1 MNASSNVVNPRTGVI
16 ALPPRGMPYEKLME
30 SLDELASISDG
41 ILNRVSKDTGFEFV
55 LDEDKHLANYILHGA
70 ERAQSRK
77 TLSLSRKSERKQAMN
92 RGCRKEDL
100 EQTNSKKARLLL
112 TKWRM
117 NSITHDRHRF
127 VGGFAETEE
136 EYERNIR
143 MYVETCPMRAKWLER
158 ANTLY
163 ASGCFEVR
171 FGKDGKPRSVCFPRL
186 FWLDDSPPRREKH
199 VTDIGIGRESEM
211 EIMTAISEWTGM
223 EYLGKTASHT
233 PVTQVI
239 QLERWSEEGYEF
251 DARGMTGEFRA
262 MLAAQ
267 GFLEEDCWCRDCPR
281 KPHIHSGFGVIPVAE
296 LEDGM
301 LEALKEKRRQVDD
314 FRRRSGWG

>member
-1 MNASSNVVNPRTGVI
+1 MRTDSSVVNPRTGVI

-30 SLDELASISDG
+30 SMDEVASIAHG
-41 ILNRVSKDTGFEFV
+41 ILDRVSKDTGFEFV
-55 LDEDKHLANYILHGA
+55 LGEDKHLANYILNGA
-70 ERAQSRK
+70 TRAQSRK
-77 TLSLSRKSERKQAMN
+77 TLSLTRKSERRQASN

-117 NSITHDRHRF
+117 NAITHDRHSF

-143 MYVETCPMRAKWLER
+143 MYVDTCPLRAKWLER
-158 ANTLY
+158 PNMLY
-163 ASGCFEVR
+163 AGGFFEVR
-171 FGKDGKPRSVCFPRL
+171 FGKDGSPRSVCFPNF
-186 FWLDDSPPRREKH
+186 FWLDRSPPRVEKH
-199 VTDIGIGRESEM
+199 VTDIGLGEESEM
-211 EIMTAISEWTGM
+211 EIMAAVSEWTGM
-223 EYLGKTASHT
+223 DYLGKTASHT

-239 QLERWSEEGYEF
+239 QLERWSGEGYEF
-251 DARGMTGEFRA
+251 RASGMTGEFRA

-296 LEDGM
+296 LDGGM
-301 LEALKEKRRQVDD
+301 LDALKEKRRQVDD
-314 FRRRSGWG
+314 FRQRSGWG